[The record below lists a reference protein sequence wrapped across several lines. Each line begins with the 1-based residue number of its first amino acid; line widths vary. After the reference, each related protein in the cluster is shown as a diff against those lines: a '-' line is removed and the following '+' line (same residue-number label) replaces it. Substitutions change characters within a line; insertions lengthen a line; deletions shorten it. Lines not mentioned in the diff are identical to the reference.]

1 MRRQRK
7 KSLRLIRFWPG
18 CILVLFLV
26 NTVSAQ
32 TFQVRPKIG
41 VTLSGGGAKGLAHIG
56 ILKAIDSAGLN
67 VDYITGTSMGSIIG
81 SLYAIGYSADTI
93 LKIARTIDW
102 DLMLSNQSSLRS
114 IFMEEKA
121 EYGKYIIELP
131 WVNNQFRLPTGL
143 LQGQELWLK
152 FSELYFP
159 VYDKK
164 DFSQF
169 SIPFRCIGTDVGTGE
184 AVVMKEGEIISA
196 IRSSMAIPSVFT
208 AVDFNGKKLIDGG
221 IVRNFPVRDVREMGA
236 DIVIGSNVTT
246 GLMPSDQ
253 VRNVLHIL
261 LQVAFF
267 REAEDARTEVPQCD
281 IYIPFKM
288 DKYTMGSF
296 GNAEEI
302 LQLGLEEGRRLY
314 PTFKRLKDSLDQ
326 IYGVQEPRRDRLPEV
341 DGVRISSYEV
351 QGVEKTSA
359 DFFVHTLNFE
369 LNKIYTARQLANM
382 VRRAYGTRYYSRIVY
397 SLQPQDDGTCK
408 IVFDVT
414 ENPFTFAKLG
424 LHYNRFTGVGIIAN
438 LTSRNFFTTNS
449 RSLVS
454 VNLGETFRV
463 RAEHLQYI
471 GRLKNVALPLDLQY
485 DRFDFTTYDT
495 YEQAGLYKQHY
506 FRIGGKLQYS
516 PSRNFSI
523 GVGQKFEWLRYRP
536 TISKGVEFKGSNNFW
551 STYGYVAHNSLDRPV
566 YPSRGVRIEAEMAQV
581 ARQHPKLTF
590 LVDGEETNDPALQV
604 ATSPYLRTVLDVES
618 YIPLGRRA
626 TLQMA
631 AQGGI
636 NFDYTNNVMNEF
648 IIGGLTKTFRNQVL
662 FAGLPEGAL
671 YTPSMAMMQGGLR
684 VQIFNNTYLTG
695 RANVLFNNFV
705 SKSDFFS
712 NPDFLSGYAITFS
725 YNFALGPLEI
735 SAMYCDQTRK
745 VQSYINLGIPF

>member
-1 MRRQRK
+1 
-7 KSLRLIRFWPG
+7 
-18 CILVLFLV
+18 
-26 NTVSAQ
+26 
-32 TFQVRPKIG
+32 
-41 VTLSGGGAKGLAHIG
+41 
-56 ILKAIDSAGLN
+56 
-67 VDYITGTSMGSIIG
+67 
-81 SLYAIGYSADTI
+81 
-93 LKIARTIDW
+93 
-102 DLMLSNQSSLRS
+102 
-114 IFMEEKA
+114 
-121 EYGKYIIELP
+121 
-131 WVNNQFRLPTGL
+131 
-143 LQGQELWLK
+143 
-152 FSELYFP
+152 
-159 VYDKK
+159 
-164 DFSQF
+164 
-169 SIPFRCIGTDVGTGE
+169 
-184 AVVMKEGEIISA
+184 
-196 IRSSMAIPSVFT
+196 
-208 AVDFNGKKLIDGG
+208 
-221 IVRNFPVRDVREMGA
+221 
-236 DIVIGSNVTT
+236 
-246 GLMPSDQ
+246 
-253 VRNVLHIL
+253 
-261 LQVAFF
+261 
-267 REAEDARTEVPQCD
+267 
-281 IYIPFKM
+281 
-288 DKYTMGSF
+288 
-296 GNAEEI
+296 
-302 LQLGLEEGRRLY
+302 
-314 PTFKRLKDSLDQ
+314 
-326 IYGVQEPRRDRLPEV
+326 
-341 DGVRISSYEV
+341 
-351 QGVEKTSA
+351 
-359 DFFVHTLNFE
+359 
-369 LNKIYTARQLANM
+369 
-382 VRRAYGTRYYSRIVY
+382 
-397 SLQPQDDGTCK
+397 
-408 IVFDVT
+408 
-414 ENPFTFAKLG
+414 

-566 YPSRGVRIEAEMAQV
+566 YPRRGVRIEAEMAQV

-590 LVDGEETNDPALQV
+590 LVDGEETNDPTLQV

>member
-1 MRRQRK
+1 MPRQK
-7 KSLRLIRFWPG
+7 KYRSFRFWPG
-18 CILVLFLV
+18 CFLMLFLL

-32 TFQVRPKIG
+32 TLQVRPKIG

-56 ILKAIDSAGLN
+56 ILKAIDSAGLP

-93 LKIARTIDW
+93 YKIASTIDW
-102 DLMLSNQSSLRS
+102 DLVLSNQSSLRS
-114 IFMEEKA
+114 IFMEEKD
-121 EYGKYIIELP
+121 EYGKYILELP
-131 WVNNQFRLPTGL
+131 WINSQFRLPTGV

-159 VYDKK
+159 VYAQK
-164 DFSQF
+164 DFSAF

-184 AVVMKEGEIISA
+184 AVVMKEGEIITA

-236 DIVIGSNVTT
+236 NFVIGSNVTN
-246 GLMPSDQ
+246 GLLPSEK
-253 VRNVLHIL
+253 VRNVLQIL
-261 LQVAFF
+261 MQVAFF

-288 DKYTMGSF
+288 DKFSMGSF
-296 GNAEEI
+296 SDAEVI
-302 LQLGLEEGRRLY
+302 LEMGLEEGRRLY
-314 PTFKRLKDSLDQ
+314 PQFKKVKDSLEQ
-326 IYGVQEPRRDRLPEV
+326 LYGPIEVKKDRLPKV
-341 DGVRISSYEV
+341 SNVRISSYEV

-359 DFFVHTLNFE
+359 DFFVHTMNFDVG
-369 LNKIYTARQLANM
+369 KTYSAKQLANM
-382 VRRAYGTRYYSRIVY
+382 VRRAYGTRYYSRVVY
-397 SLQPQDDGTCK
+397 SLVPQADSSCK

-438 LTSRNFFTTNS
+438 ITSRNFFTTNS
-449 RSLVS
+449 RSLVT

-471 GRLKNVALPLDLQY
+471 GRLKNIAVPLDLQF

-495 YEQAGLYKQHY
+495 YEQDGLYKQHY
-506 FRIGGKLQYS
+506 FRLGGKLQFS
-516 PSRNFSI
+516 ASRNFSI
-523 GVGQKFEWLRYRP
+523 GVGHKFEWLRYTP
-536 TISKGVEFKGSNNFW
+536 TISKGIEFKGSNNFM
-551 STYGYVAHNSLDRPV
+551 STFGYISHNSLDRPV
-566 YPSRGVRIEAEMAQV
+566 YPRRGVKFEAEAAHV
-581 ARQHPKLTF
+581 ARQHPNLKF
-590 LVDGEETNDPALQV
+590 LIDGNEIPDTTLQV
-604 ATSPYLRTVLDVES
+604 ATSPYLRTTLNAES

-626 TLQMA
+626 TFYMQ

-636 NFDYTNNVMNEF
+636 NFNYENNVMNEF
-648 IIGGLTKTFRNQVL
+648 IIGGLTRTFRNQVT
-662 FAGLPEGAL
+662 FAGLPEGSL
-671 YTPSMAMMQGGLR
+671 YTPAMAMMQGGLR

-705 SKSDFFS
+705 SQSDFFF
-712 NPDFLSGYAITFS
+712 NPDFLSGYAMTFS

-745 VQSYINLGIPF
+745 FQSYINLGIPF